1 MLSYLTNTSDHKSVV
16 TGLLGLKSLVKK
28 YEFELEDSRQGLYSI
43 LGESIG
49 HMGAL
54 VNLVVNSEEEHS
66 Y

>member
-1 MLSYLTNTSDHKSVV
+1 M

-28 YEFELEDSRQGLYSI
+28 YEFDLDDSRQGLYSI

-54 VNLVVNSEEEHS
+54 VNLVVNSEEEQAYKVLYLICKVFYS
-66 Y
+66 AN